1 MRNDRLAG
9 RTLGLSRRFP
19 VALLYAVK
27 SQGLTLQATR
37 VSGINTIQLLGFQLI
52 AESKEAITVC
62 ERESNSH
69 PDDCKCCWC
78 LTLLPGSE
86 AKGQQTFEDVYSTEK
101 VLEHIGTL
109 KGITSTIDHKREKR
123 TNEKF

>member
-9 RTLGLSRRFP
+9 RTLKLSQRFP
-19 VALLYAVK
+19 VALLYAMK

-62 ERESNSH
+62 ERESNSQ
-69 PDDCKCCWC
+69 PDDCKCCC
-78 LTLLPGSE
+78 E
-86 AKGQQTFEDVYSTEK
+86 
-101 VLEHIGTL
+101 
-109 KGITSTIDHKREKR
+109 RER
-123 TNEKF
+123 

>member
-19 VALLYAVK
+19 VALLYTVK

-52 AESKEAITVC
+52 AASKEAITVC
-62 ERESNSH
+62 ERN
-69 PDDCKCCWC
+69 PIP
-78 LTLLPGSE
+78 TQMIVN
-86 AKGQQTFEDVYSTEK
+86 AV
-101 VLEHIGTL
+101 V
-109 KGITSTIDHKREKR
+109 RE
-123 TNEKF
+123 NAS